1 MMFLSGITGAVLVIG
16 SSATPFDIVWN
27 SPWPRACADASG
39 VSPTALTRFGV
50 RTNAN
55 MAFNGDVISTLYN
68 HEAASSIGDWPSIF
82 PNGTIAAN
90 GGIPQLGSLEVHLA
104 AVRRDIEALFPDP
117 AFDGYVAIDQEMW
130 EPYLNPRATSV
141 YMNLSLVAAK
151 GDVAAAVAAWN
162 ASSLEFMAQT
172 LLTARSLRPNAKW
185 GYYGIVGC
193 YGQWDIAR
201 EQCGAVERARN
212 DALAPLWAAS
222 SALFPSIYSSCRYT
236 GGVAPHCLPDA
247 SQGNASEATKIPITL
262 REAQR
267 ASDARAGGKVPII
280 AFTWYT
286 LYTHTCAKAPPVG
299 LGHCPLMRSEVR
311 TVAIEKYCFIINSLR
326 RKRTF
331 FFLLFVYSYCR
342 LIFAQSSRLRRARA
356 LQALSCGA
364 ATATFGQGRVIAMF
378 SERTSTQRSGRSYK
392 A

>member
-1 MMFLSGITGAVLVIG
+1 MILGALLAVG
-16 SSATPFDIVWN
+16 ASSTPFDIVWN

-39 VSPTALTRFGV
+39 VSSSALNRFGV
-50 RTNAN
+50 RTNADV
-55 MAFNGDVISTLYN
+55 AFNGDVISTLYN

-82 PNGTIAAN
+82 PNGTVAAN
-90 GGIPQLGSLEVHLA
+90 GGIPQLGSLAVHLA

-141 YMNLSLVAAK
+141 YMNLSLVAAN
-151 GDVAAAVAAWN
+151 GSVAAAVAAWN

-172 LLTARSLRPNAKW
+172 LLTARILRPNAKW

-193 YGQWDIAR
+193 YGQWDIR
-201 EQCGAVERARN
+201 GERCGAAERARN

-222 SALFPSIYSSCRYT
+222 SALFPSIYSSCRYS

-267 ASDARAGGKVPII
+267 ASDARAGGQVPIV

-286 LYTHTCAKAPPVG
+286 LYTRACAKAPPVG

-311 TVAIEKYCFIINSLR
+311 TRSHSLR
-326 RKRTF
+326 LKYVDDCSHLHRH
-331 FFLLFVYSYCR
+331 LLVFSFR
-342 LIFAQSSRLRRARA
+342 LTSTQSSRLQRAWA
-356 LQALSCGA
+356 SQVLSCGA
-364 ATATFGQGRVIAMF
+364 ATATFGQGRMIAMF
-378 SERTSTQRSGRSYK
+378 SERTSTQRLGRSCN